1 MAVTHST
8 ALRNVLAD
16 AVDNYINTTGG
27 GTAQVQILD
36 GSTQLVSFDLANP
49 AFGAASSGTIT
60 LNSTPIAGT
69 ASAAGTADIG
79 QITDRGG
86 TDVIFCSV
94 TGSGGGGD
102 IEASNTS
109 IANGQSCSLTS
120 LTYSAPP

>member
-36 GSTQLVSFDLANP
+36 GTTQLVAFNLSNP
-49 AFGAASSGTIT
+49 AFGAASGGTIT
-60 LNSTPIAGT
+60 LAGTPIAGT
-69 ASAAGTADIG
+69 AGAAGDADLG

-86 TDVIFCSV
+86 TDCVFFTV

-102 IEASNTS
+102 VEASNTN